1 MKQTIT
7 SKLTANNQ
15 IPMIHKHVDFSKFDS
30 ILDFGSGR
38 GRGADY
44 LKSKGSA
51 VFKYDPYWETEE
63 DNDTSLLVF
72 SLGDTVLNKAV
83 ICANVLNVLT
93 DDILPEVMSELVR
106 YARTGCTVYINVYE
120 KTGTGI
126 PVLTKNG
133 TCYQRCEKTKT
144 YADKFRCFAGI
155 NVETMHGGKIIVLKR
170 D

>member
-15 IPMIHKHVDFSKFDS
+15 IPMIHKHVDFNGFDS

-44 LKSKGSA
+44 LRSKGFA
-51 VFKYDPYWETEE
+51 VFKYDPFWEAE
-63 DNDTSLLVF
+63 DDNETSLLVF

-93 DDILPEVMSELVR
+93 DDILPEVMTKLVQ
-106 YARTGCTVYINVYE
+106 YARTGCTVFVNVYE

-126 PVLTKNG
+126 PVLTKKG

-144 YADKFRCFAGI
+144 YADKFRQFSGI
-155 NVETMHGGKIIVLKR
+155 NVETMHGGKIIVIKR

>member
-15 IPMIHKHVDFSKFDS
+15 IPMIHKHVDFSGFDS

-44 LKSKGSA
+44 LKSKGSV
-51 VFKYDPYWETEE
+51 VFRYDPFWETEE

-72 SLGDTVLNKAV
+72 SLGETLNKAV

-93 DDILPEVMSELVR
+93 DDILPEVMSELVQYVR
-106 YARTGCTVYINVYE
+106 KGCTVYVNVYE

-133 TCYQRCEKTKT
+133 TCYQRCEKTKI
-144 YADKFRCFAGI
+144 YADRFRRFSGI
-155 NVETMHGGKIIVLKR
+155 NVETMQGGKIIVLKC

>member
-15 IPMIHKHVDFSKFDS
+15 IPMIHKHVDFSRFDA
-30 ILDFGSGR
+30 ILDYGSGR

-51 VFKYDPYWETEE
+51 VFRYDPFWETED
-63 DNDTSLLVF
+63 DNDMSLLVF
-72 SLGDTVLNKAV
+72 NLGETLNKAV

-93 DDILPEVMSELVR
+93 DDILPEVMTELVQ
-106 YARTGCTVYINVYE
+106 YARKGCTVFVNVYE

-133 TCYQRCEKTKT
+133 TCYQRCEKTKI
-144 YADKFRCFAGI
+144 YADKFRQFSGI
-155 NVETMHGGKIIVLKR
+155 KVETMHSGRIIAIKR